1 MTMKE
6 QLTEKKQA
14 LLDLEPM
21 LKAEDVAAETIEQG
35 ETLVKEIADLE
46 AKIEKAEKA
55 AEVLEHLGT
64 SEDTNIDITEE
75 KTMSQMEEFTTK
87 CAEMVDK
94 KTGAAQHFKTYT
106 DT

>member
-21 LKAEDVAAETIEQG
+21 LKAEDVTAETIEQG

-55 AEVLEHLGT
+55 AELL
-64 SEDTNIDITEE
+64 TNIGTAENDNNDITEE
-75 KTMSQMEEFTTK
+75 KKMSTRVLKIFFT
-87 CAEMVDK
+87 
-94 KTGAAQHFKTYT
+94 
-106 DT
+106 